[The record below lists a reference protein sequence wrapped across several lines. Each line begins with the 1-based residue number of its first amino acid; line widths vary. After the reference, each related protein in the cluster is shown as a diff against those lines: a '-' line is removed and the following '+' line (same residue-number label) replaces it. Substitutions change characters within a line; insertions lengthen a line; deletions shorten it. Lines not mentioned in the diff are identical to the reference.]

1 MGRQPLFAPPG
12 RLKALRAWIGAY
24 VAHDDPLVC
33 AANVIALVVAGN
45 QPLYPLYIHWAL
57 GHDALPTMSTLLST
71 PFFAAVPAI
80 SRRDSRWSRAVLVLA
95 GMANTVVVTK
105 ILGPASGV
113 GLFLL
118 PCLLLAAAFFRPAER
133 MLSLGLLV
141 LGGAIFFGFEGHY
154 GAPICRCTA
163 ADNAT
168 LTTLHLAS
176 VGTLVVFIGWVLSGL
191 TGSAPPDNRRLP
203 PRP

>member
-1 MGRQPLFAPPG
+1 MKGWLA
-12 RLKALRAWIGAY
+12 AY
-24 VAHDDPLVC
+24 VAHDDPLVR

-45 QPLYPLYIHWAL
+45 QPFYPLYVYWL
-57 GHDALPTMSTLLST
+57 VGHDVVPTLSTFLST

-80 SRRDSRWSRAVLVLA
+80 SRRDSRWGRAVLVLA
-95 GMANTVVVTK
+95 GMANTVMVTK

-133 MLSLGLLV
+133 ALSLGLLA
-141 LGGAIFFGFEGHY
+141 LGGALFFGLEGRY
-154 GAPICRCTA
+154 GTPICRCTVADDA
-163 ADNAT
+163 A

-176 VGTLVVFIGWVLSGL
+176 VGALVVVIGVMLSGL
-191 TGSAPPDNRRLP
+191 TGSGSPDNRTSP
-203 PRP
+203 PRR